1 MMLPMTTPSARR
13 VFSWEQRKAAETPP
27 TSRSRKGLM
36 PIQDRTDFQAPCD
49 PNAHLAR
56 NSSVYT
62 GRSDMKAILGAAAL
76 LVAMSG
82 SVIAGAVATGDQI
95 NAAISGNTVQGSMVA
110 AGAYTEFYG
119 ADGVIKGKDY
129 SGKWRVNGD
138 TMCFQYGQDPEA
150 CWQVK
155 LDGNQVTW
163 VKDGKDDGTGTIVK
177 GNPNNF

>member
-1 MMLPMTTPSARR
+1 M
-13 VFSWEQRKAAETPP
+13 K
-27 TSRSRKGLM
+27 
-36 PIQDRTDFQAPCD
+36 RT
-49 PNAHLAR
+49 L
-56 NSSVYT
+56 T
-62 GRSDMKAILGAAAL
+62 AAAL
-76 LVAMSG
+76 LIAITSQAF
-82 SVIAGAVATGDQI
+82 AGAAATGEQI
-95 NAAISGNTVQGSMVA
+95 NAAISGNTVQGSMIA
-110 AGAYTEFYG
+110 SGAYTEFYG

>member
-1 MMLPMTTPSARR
+1 
-13 VFSWEQRKAAETPP
+13 
-27 TSRSRKGLM
+27 
-36 PIQDRTDFQAPCD
+36 
-49 PNAHLAR
+49 
-56 NSSVYT
+56 
-62 GRSDMKAILGAAAL
+62 MKLFATAAAFII
-76 LVAMSG
+76 AASG
-82 SVIAGAVATGDQI
+82 TALAGMTATGEQI
-95 NAAISGNTVQGSMVA
+95 TAAISGNTVQGSMIA
-110 AGAYTEFYG
+110 SGAYTEFYG

-155 LDGNQVTW
+155 LDGSQVTW

>member
-1 MMLPMTTPSARR
+1 MKTTL
-13 VFSWEQRKAAETPP
+13 T
-27 TSRSRKGLM
+27 
-36 PIQDRTDFQAPCD
+36 
-49 PNAHLAR
+49 
-56 NSSVYT
+56 
-62 GRSDMKAILGAAAL
+62 AAAL
-76 LVAMSG
+76 L
-82 SVIAGAVATGDQI
+82 IAISSQVFAGTAATGEQI
-95 NAAISGNTVQGSMVA
+95 TAAISGNTVQGSMIA

-129 SGKWRVNGD
+129 TGKWRVNAD

-155 LDGNQVTW
+155 LDGDQVTW

>member
-1 MMLPMTTPSARR
+1 
-13 VFSWEQRKAAETPP
+13 
-27 TSRSRKGLM
+27 
-36 PIQDRTDFQAPCD
+36 
-49 PNAHLAR
+49 
-56 NSSVYT
+56 
-62 GRSDMKAILGAAAL
+62 MKAVLGAAAL